1 MSRLLIALTFIC
13 VSLSLTMG
21 AIAHAAE
28 PISCIDETT
37 AQSMGHSPGDSD
49 QVPADSD
56 KNYPHHHGGC
66 HVHQQALDRAVV
78 PQLTIAIDRN
88 LSLPPFLSK
97 YLPTSTVDPALRPPI
112 A

>member
-1 MSRLLIALTFIC
+1 MRRILLALIVIC
-13 VSLSLTMG
+13 VSFSLTAG
-21 AIAHAAE
+21 AVAHAAE
-28 PISCIDETT
+28 PISCVDETS
-37 AQSMGHSPGDSD
+37 AQSMGHSPGDGD

-88 LSLPPFLSK
+88 PSLPLFLSK